1 MSKKNLSVSF
11 IILVTVV
18 LTPALAFG
26 GALTPCTV
34 VATANANTL
43 IQAPGYSQSLDFV
56 TNPVFTYCT
65 GTSAPTTAT
74 IIVANPPQNPL
85 PTAPVYLAL
94 NGAVSGTSQVLL
106 SQGSTIISS
115 NQFSGWFPSVTTP
128 APSFTGVTV
137 YSPATPWVPNSITI
151 IWQ

>member
-74 IIVANPPQNPL
+74 IIVGNPPQNPP
-85 PTAPVYLAL
+85 PTAPVYMALADSTTSYCGQQL
-94 NGAVSGTSQVLL
+94 LLMVGT
-106 SQGSTIISS
+106 TIITKSDFPAWFAGGW
-115 NQFSGWFPSVTTP
+115 NGVVFFS
-128 APSFTGVTV
+128 
-137 YSPATPWVPNSITI
+137 ATPWVPASVTI
-151 IWQ
+151 IYQ